1 MSREVV
7 IKTKDDM
14 NAWCRTFM
22 ADALEKYGMNPR
34 EWARQQGVCDDSI
47 GDWMNGRR
55 ELSIDLLTQIVARI
69 GCKLTLTP
77 PAKLPEVKEKRRKVH
92 KLIRF

>member
-1 MSREVV
+1 MAREVV
-7 IKTKDDM
+7 IKNKDDM
-14 NAWCRTFM
+14 NRWCRAFM
-22 ADALEKYGMNPR
+22 TESLEKYGLNPR
-34 EWARQQGVCDDSI
+34 EWARMQGVCDDSI

-55 ELSIDLLTQIVARI
+55 ELSIDLLTAIVARI

-77 PAKLPEVKEKRRKVH
+77 PEKVLPVKEKRRKVH